1 MSQLNW
7 EGTSYD
13 VPEIEPGQ
21 MRDMDGLHDLFRRSL
36 ERYVEFARTETG
48 LDLRIGECRRT
59 LERQV
64 WLLAQGRVNGA
75 RVRSWTL
82 DSYHRVGLAADLYID
97 LGGGVADWEPSTW
110 RQLYE
115 DVPPTFFGLTTISK
129 EYVHLEHAH
138 AGQIIH
144 RSADFYVV
152 KT

>member
-7 EGTSYD
+7 EGAYYD

-21 MRDMDGLHDLFRRSL
+21 MRDLDGLNDLFRRPL
-36 ERYVEFARTETG
+36 EHYVTFARGETG

-59 LERQV
+59 LERQT
-64 WLLAQGRVNGA
+64 WLLAQGRVNGD

-82 DSYHRVGLAADLYID
+82 ESYHRVGLAADLYID
-97 LGGGVADWEPSTW
+97 LGGGVADWNGDTW

-115 DVPPTFFGLTTISK
+115 DVPPQWFSLTPISK
-129 EYVHLEHAH
+129 ELVHLEHAY

-144 RSADFYVV
+144 RAADFYLV